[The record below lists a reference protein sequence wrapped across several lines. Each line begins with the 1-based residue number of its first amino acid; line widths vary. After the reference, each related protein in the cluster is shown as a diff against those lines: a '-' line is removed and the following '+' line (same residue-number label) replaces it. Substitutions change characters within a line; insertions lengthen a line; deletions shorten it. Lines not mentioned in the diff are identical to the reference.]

1 MSIDNYFISKDEL
14 LTLLF
19 HLDDNKISTHSL
31 STWIKS
37 KTEDKFVVV
46 PRGFCV
52 LMVSF
57 LEKQAA
63 QKENLLFDCKKVFE
77 QIEEVKRYL

>member
-1 MSIDNYFISKDEL
+1 MTENNHFILTEEL

-19 HLDDNKISTHSL
+19 HEKDKKISIHDL
-31 STWIKS
+31 SMWIKS
-37 KTEDKFVVV
+37 KTEEKFVVV
-46 PRGFCV
+46 PREFCV

-57 LEKQAA
+57 LEKQAG
-63 QKENLLFDCKKVFE
+63 QKENLLFNSQKVFE

>member
-1 MSIDNYFISKDEL
+1 MTIENYFISTDDL

-19 HLDDNKISTHSL
+19 HEKDKKISIHDL
-31 STWIKS
+31 SMWIKS
-37 KTEDKFVVV
+37 KTEERFVVV
-46 PRGFCV
+46 PREFCV

-57 LEKQAA
+57 LEKQAG
-63 QKENLLFDCKKVFE
+63 QKENLLFNSQKVFE

>member
-1 MSIDNYFISKDEL
+1 MSMENYFISTDDL

-19 HLDDNKISTHSL
+19 HFDDNKISTQRL

-37 KTEDKFVVV
+37 KTEEKFVVV
-46 PRGFCV
+46 PREFCV
-52 LMVSF
+52 LMVTF

-63 QKENLLFDCKKVFE
+63 QKENRLFNSAKVFE